1 MSPPS
6 EPRGRPVTPFV
17 ILFEGRT
24 GSTYLVEALDRHPEV
39 RARKEV
45 FASLRNQGWLAEHQV
60 EWLEEYLGGPP
71 EEEGIR
77 AVGFKT
83 KLRDVLD
90 PEETARVLE
99 EVGASAIVLLRRNRI
114 KHLVSVFNAMRL
126 HEETGDWNLYAD
138 GGSLPPLEI
147 DPERFDEWLQA
158 RERQREELEGY
169 VERLAL
175 PTLRLTYE
183 DLLLEEGAF
192 FEQLFD
198 FLGVAPRPVEGEARK
213 ATSDDLRE
221 ALANFEE
228 LRARYEGTRYEPM
241 FDEVLVGEP
250 EGERA

>member
-1 MSPPS
+1 MSTSNEPS
-6 EPRGRPVTPFV
+6 GRPITPFV

-45 FASLRNQGWLAEHQV
+45 FASLRDQGWQAEHQV
-60 EWLEEYLGGPP
+60 EWLEEFFGSPP

-77 AVGFKT
+77 ALGFKT

-90 PEETARVLE
+90 PEDTARVLE
-99 EVGASAIVLLRRNRI
+99 KFGASVIVLLRRNRI

-147 DPERFDEWLQA
+147 DPEQFDEWLQV
-158 RERQREELEGY
+158 REQQREEIEAY
-169 VERLAL
+169 AEAL
-175 PTLRLTYE
+175 SLSTLRLTYE
-183 DLLLEEGAF
+183 ELLLDEDALF
-192 FEQLFD
+192 ATVFD
-198 FLGVAPRPVEGEARK
+198 FLGVEPRKVEGEARK

-241 FDEVLVGEP
+241 FDEVLVPADGT
-250 EGERA
+250 A